1 MVCLDTLSGLFPQFQ
16 EEPADEFW
24 LLESASFVGKPLQ
37 GLVHLGRRRRES
49 QRGEALDQPLVTGGG
64 GLLRARDSAA

>member
-24 LLESASFVGKPLQ
+24 LLESASSVGKPLQ
-37 GLVHLGRRRRES
+37 GLVHLAERLYRAVP
-49 QRGEALDQPLVTGGG
+49 QR
-64 GLLRARDSAA
+64 